1 MRQIEI
7 EIDKWIKRERERE
20 RERHIICFLEN
31 NTTIEYNFEKKCFA
45 AASKLQC
52 CVKDVQNFFIYI
64 VTNIRDFY
72 LLNV

>member
-1 MRQIEI
+1 M
-7 EIDKWIKRERERE
+7 DKEGERK
-20 RERHIICFLEN
+20 RERHIICFFLEN
-31 NTTIEYNFEKKCFA
+31 NTTIEYTFEKKCFA
-45 AASKLQC
+45 AAWKLQC